1 MRVEVSDP
9 GLLPD
14 LAEFLTA
21 RDAYVSVLGPGVL
34 EVGFVGSLNV
44 ERQIVETER
53 RLREW
58 MANHPEV
65 VVVVRDE

>member
-9 GLLPD
+9 SAAAD
-14 LAEFLTA
+14 LAEFLSTH
-21 RDAYVSVLGPGVL
+21 DAYVSVLGPGLL

-44 ERQIVETER
+44 EQQAAETER

-58 MANHPEV
+58 MARHPDV

>member
-9 GLLPD
+9 GEVSN
-14 LAEFLTA
+14 LAEFLS
-21 RDAYVSVLGPGVL
+21 RHDAYVSVLGPGVL

-44 ERQIVETER
+44 EHQVAETER
-53 RLREW
+53 RIREW
-58 MANHPEV
+58 MAAHPDA

>member
-9 GLLPD
+9 D
-14 LAEFLTA
+14 MVSSLAEFLS
-21 RDAYVSVLGPGVL
+21 RHDAYVSVLGAGIL

-44 ERQIVETER
+44 EHQAAETER

-58 MANHPEV
+58 MAAHPDV
-65 VVVVRDE
+65 VVVVRDQ

>member
-9 GLLPD
+9 SAAAD
-14 LAEFLTA
+14 LAEFLSA
-21 RDAYVSVLGPGVL
+21 HDAYVSVLGPGLL

-44 ERQIVETER
+44 ERQGAETER

-58 MANHPEV
+58 MASHPDV
-65 VVVVRDE
+65 VVVVTDT